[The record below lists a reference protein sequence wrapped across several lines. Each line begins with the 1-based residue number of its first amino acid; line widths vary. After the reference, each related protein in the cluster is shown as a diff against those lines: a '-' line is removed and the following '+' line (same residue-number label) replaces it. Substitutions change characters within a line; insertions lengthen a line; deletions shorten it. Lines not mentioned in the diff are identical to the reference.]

1 MKLSGKQ
8 YTMVERLLESWTDQG
23 LLSHEQAHKLK
34 EHVELKVVNWKR
46 VAQNMLG
53 LAILF
58 MVIAFLHLVAD
69 KWVLQVLEQFFELS
83 DRFFMSFLLV
93 LTLLFPILA
102 SRVKQKRGA
111 LKISVEAFLLLGIL
125 SLGGACYYAASV
137 FSVSAFWEVAAVL
150 LVALYSL
157 LLGQLFLT
165 PLVWLTGLTGL
176 ALWVALETGR
186 LSGWESHF
194 LGTTYHL
201 RLLILAFLGLMGMRV
216 LRKFPVK
223 TIFRV
228 ATFQFLWFLFWSA
241 LWLCALFG
249 NYPTWED
256 WEAASAVHL
265 LPWGVLMAVAA
276 LLVWHQGVK
285 QQRKQWVWMGSI
297 ALFTDAY
304 TQYFLFLWD
313 PLPASLFFFLLAL
326 SFFIIGRKA
335 EVIWGR

>member
-8 YTMVERLLESWTDQG
+8 YTMVERLLELWTDEN
-23 LLSHEQAHKLK
+23 LLSKEQADQLK

-53 LAILF
+53 LAIVF

-69 KWVLQVLEQFFELS
+69 KWVLRVLEHFFELS
-83 DRFFMSFLLV
+83 EAFFMSLLLV
-93 LTLLFPILA
+93 LALLFPFLA

-111 LKISVEAFLLLGIL
+111 LKISLEAFLLLGVMSL
-125 SLGGACYYAASV
+125 SGACYYAASV
-137 FSVSAFWEVAAVL
+137 FGFTQFWEVAAVL
-150 LVALYSL
+150 LVAFYSL

-165 PLVWLTGLTGL
+165 SVIWLTGLAGI
-176 ALWVALETGR
+176 ALWVGLETGR
-186 LSGWESHF
+186 LSGWESQF
-194 LGTTYHL
+194 LGMTFHL
-201 RLLILAFLGLMGMRV
+201 RFLILAFLGLMGMHL
-216 LRKFPVK
+216 LRKVPVK
-223 TIFRV
+223 KVFRV
-228 ATFQFLWFLFWSA
+228 ASFQFLWFLFWSA
-241 LWLCALFG
+241 MWLCALFG
-249 NYPTWED
+249 NYPTWEK
-256 WEAASAVHL
+256 WEAASALSL
-265 LPWGVLMAVAA
+265 LPWGILMAVAS
-276 LLVWHQGVK
+276 LWVWRQGVK
-285 QQRKQWVWMGSI
+285 QKRKQWVWMGSI

>member
-8 YTMVERLLESWTDQG
+8 YTMVERLLESWTDQD
-23 LLSHEQAHKLK
+23 LLTKEQAGKLK
-34 EHVELKVVNWKR
+34 EHMELKVVNWKR

-53 LAILF
+53 LAVVF

-69 KWVLQVLEQFFELS
+69 KWVLQILEHFFELS
-83 DRFFMSFLLV
+83 DAFFMTLLLV
-93 LTLLFPILA
+93 LTLLFPFMA
-102 SRVKQKRGA
+102 SRVKHKRGA
-111 LKISVEAFLLLGIL
+111 LKISVEAFLLLGVL

-137 FSVSAFWEVAAVL
+137 FHFSAFWEVAAVL

-157 LLGQLFLT
+157 LLGKLFLT
-165 PLVWLTGLTGL
+165 SVVWLTGLTGI

-194 LGTTYHL
+194 LGMTYHL
-201 RLLILAFLGLMGMRV
+201 RLLITAFLGLMVMRM
-216 LRKFPVK
+216 LRNMPVK

-276 LLVWHQGVK
+276 LIVWYQGHK
-285 QQRKQWVWMGSI
+285 QKRKQWVWMGSI

-313 PLPASLFFFLLAL
+313 PLPASLFFFMLAL

>member
-8 YTMVERLLESWTDQG
+8 FTMVERLLESWTDQG
-23 LLSHEQAHKLK
+23 LLSKEQAGVLK
-34 EHVELKVVNWKR
+34 DHIELKVVNWKR

-53 LAILF
+53 LAVVF

-69 KWVLQVLEQFFELS
+69 KWVLQVLEHFFELS
-83 DRFFMSFLLV
+83 DSFFMVLLLV
-93 LTLLFPILA
+93 LTLFFPFMA

-111 LKISVEAFLLLGIL
+111 LRISVEAFLLLSIM
-125 SLGGACYYAASV
+125 SLGGTFYYAASV
-137 FSVSAFWEVAAVL
+137 FHFSPFMEVATVL

-157 LLGQLFLT
+157 LLGKIFLT
-165 PLVWLTGLTGL
+165 SIIWLTGLTGV
-176 ALWVALETGR
+176 ALWMALETGR
-186 LSGWESHF
+186 LSAWESHF
-194 LGTTYHL
+194 WGMTYHL
-201 RLLILAFLGLMGMRV
+201 RLFILAFVGLLVMRM
-216 LRKFPVK
+216 LRSVPVK
-223 TIFRV
+223 TFFRV

-249 NYPTWED
+249 NYPTWEQ

-265 LPWGVLMAVAA
+265 LPWGVVMAMAA
-276 LLVWHQGVK
+276 LWVWYQGI
-285 QQRKQWVWMGSI
+285 QQKRKQWVWMGSI

-313 PLPASLFFFLLAL
+313 SLPASLFFFLLAL

-335 EVIWGR
+335 ELIWGK

>member
-8 YTMVERLLESWTDQG
+8 YTLVERLLESWTDQD
-23 LLSHEQAHKLK
+23 LLTKEQAGRLK
-34 EHVELKVVNWKR
+34 DHVELKVVNWKR

-53 LAILF
+53 LAVVF

-69 KWVLQVLEQFFELS
+69 KWVLQFLAHFFELS
-83 DRFFMSFLLV
+83 DAFFMTLLLV
-93 LTLLFPILA
+93 LALLFPLMA
-102 SRVKQKRGA
+102 ARAKRKRGV
-111 LKISVEAFLLLGIL
+111 LKISVEAFMLLGVM

-137 FSVSAFWEVAAVL
+137 FDFSAFLEVAAVL

-157 LLGQLFLT
+157 LLGKLFQT
-165 PLVWLTGLTGL
+165 SVVWLTGLTGV

-194 LGTTYHL
+194 LGMTYHL
-201 RLLILAFLGLMGMRV
+201 RMLILAFLGLMGMRM
-216 LRKFPVK
+216 LQKLPVK
-223 TIFRV
+223 TIYRV

-276 LLVWHQGVK
+276 LWVWQQGLK
-285 QQRKQWVWMGSI
+285 HQRKHWVWMGSI

-313 PLPASLFFFLLAL
+313 PLPASLFFFILAL